1 MNSLTEISAICH
13 KQKIKTITLDVFDT
27 VLLRKIH
34 PEEQQFLLVATQWLP
49 LLQEKISP
57 KITVEKVLYWRQYI
71 REELFDINN
80 KYVLERNPNNQ
91 KHYDV
96 TLDAWFSNL
105 IVTLAANYNVELTT
119 KTINHMVEKMITIE
133 LETEIANLQ
142 PNHKLI
148 TVLTQLKQTYNL
160 KLYFVSDMYLTT
172 AQVQTLLAAHHVD
185 CFDAGIT
192 STDAGYVK
200 WDASLFY
207 HLADPEFFGT
217 EFDLFTN
224 LHVGDNRNSDYLM
237 PLRAG
242 SQAVWLAKRS
252 RQVAH
257 TAQRGQ
263 KNLAKTKQRIVRRE
277 LNQLR
282 QELDSS
288 QLENQIWQKYGELFS
303 LPLLAFLMHV
313 GTAAKNAPSCTFLLV
328 SSEAKLFKGIADQHL
343 AKNLSHK
350 NVLIA
355 DQLNRATML
364 RAIIWQLMQHN
375 RLEVNLK
382 SILEHVGFGETDGSR
397 IEIYQFIFG
406 NDFPCSELN
415 LNLRSQKEF
424 LTGLYFD
431 LANAAPQYQRGLRN
445 AYDYVLELTSRLRKR
460 VVVVDVGWGGTV
472 QTLLNEFCK
481 NLGQANKITGLY
493 LGAHPA
499 DRFAI
504 KNPALDG
511 YLLSNVRDGKNRE
524 IWNAVIWEYAYT
536 NKIQFVA
543 DKYRLKLIRA
553 GIDEGARF
561 FQNITLSPYEYFF
574 SVSKKCIR
582 RLLQNPTRKEVR
594 NLGNIEFDM
603 GFVDFQSFHIVNLGY
618 SQKEFYKLL
627 LRHPRHTIKEIIFMR
642 NCWPAGYLKYYRLYG
657 VKTLLRIYGKLR
669 DKHYI

>member
-34 PEEQQFLLVATQWLP
+34 PEEQQFLQVATQWLP

-57 KITVEKVLYWRQYI
+57 KITAEKVLYWRQYI
-71 REELFDINN
+71 REELFDANN
-80 KYVLERNPNNQ
+80 KYVLDHNSSNQ

-96 TLDAWFSNL
+96 TLDSWFSN
-105 IVTLAANYNVELTT
+105 IVAALATNYNVELTAKNT
-119 KTINHMVEKMITIE
+119 KQMVEKMIAIE
-133 LETEIANLQ
+133 LEAEIANLQ
-142 PNHKLI
+142 PNHQLI
-148 TVLTQLKQTYNL
+148 AILTQLKQTYNL

-172 AQVQTLLAAHHVD
+172 AQVQVLLASHHVD

-207 HLADPEFFGT
+207 HLADPEFFGAD
-217 EFDLFTN
+217 FDLFTN
-224 LHVGDNRNSDYLM
+224 LHIGDNRNSDYLM

-242 SQAVWLAKRS
+242 SQAIWLAKRS
-252 RQVAH
+252 RQVECA
-257 TAQRGQ
+257 ARRGQ
-263 KNLAKTKQRIVRRE
+263 KPLLKTKKRTTHHE

-282 QELDSS
+282 QGLNSS
-288 QLENQIWQKYGELFS
+288 QSENQIWQKYGELFS
-303 LPLLAFLMHV
+303 LPLLTFLMHV
-313 GTAAKNAPSCTFLLV
+313 GISAKNAPNCTFLLV
-328 SSEAKLFKGIADQHL
+328 SSEAKLFKEIADQHL
-343 AKNLSHK
+343 AKNLNHK

-355 DQLNRATML
+355 NRLNRATIL
-364 RAIIWQLMQHN
+364 RAVIWQLMQHDQ
-375 RLEVNLK
+375 LKTNLK
-382 SILEHVGFGETDGSR
+382 PILEHVGFGETDGSR
-397 IEIYQFIFG
+397 VEIYQFIFG
-406 NDFPCSELN
+406 EDFPCSELT
-415 LNLRSQKEF
+415 LNLRSEKEF
-424 LTGLYFD
+424 LTGLYYD
-431 LANAAPQYQRGLRN
+431 LANATPRCCQQLCD
-445 AYDYVLELTSRLRKR
+445 AYNYVLELTSHLEEKATI
-460 VVVVDVGWGGTV
+460 VDVGWGGTV
-472 QTLLNEFCK
+472 QTLLDEFCK
-481 NLGQANKITGLY
+481 NLGRAHKINGLY

-504 KNPALDG
+504 KNPGLDG

-524 IWNAVIWEYAYT
+524 VWNAVIWEYAYT
-536 NKIQFVA
+536 NKIQFAA

-561 FQNITLSPYEYFF
+561 FQDITLSPYDYFF
-574 SVSKKCIR
+574 NVSKKCIR

-657 VKTLLRIYGKLR
+657 IKTLLRIYGKLR
-669 DKHYI
+669 GKHYI

>member
-1 MNSLTEISAICH
+1 MNSLTEISEICH

-34 PEEQQFLLVATQWLP
+34 PEEQQFLLVATRWLP
-49 LLQEKISP
+49 LLQEKINP
-57 KITVEKVLYWRQYI
+57 KITAEKVLYWRQYI

-80 KYVLERNPNNQ
+80 KYVLDHNPNDQ

-96 TLDAWFSNL
+96 TLDTWFSNL
-105 IVTLAANYNVELTT
+105 IIALATNYNVELTT
-119 KTINHMVEKMITIE
+119 KTINHMVEKMIAIE

-148 TVLTQLKQTYNL
+148 TVLAQLKQTYNL

-172 AQVQTLLAAHHVD
+172 AQVQALLAAHHVD

-192 STDAGYVK
+192 SADAGYVK

-207 HLADPEFFGT
+207 HLADPGIFGT
-217 EFDLFTN
+217 GFDLFTN

-242 SQAVWLAKRS
+242 SQAVWLTKRS

-257 TAQRGQ
+257 AAWRNQ
-263 KNLAKTKQRIVRRE
+263 KNLTEAQQRVACRE
-277 LNQLR
+277 LDQLH
-282 QELDSS
+282 QELGSS

-303 LPLLAFLMHV
+303 LPLLTFLMHV
-313 GTAAKNAPSCTFLLV
+313 GTAAKNAPGCTFLLV
-328 SSEAKLFKGIADQHL
+328 SSEAKLFKEIADQHL
-343 AKNLSHK
+343 AKNLNHK

-355 DQLNRATML
+355 DRLNRATML
-364 RAIIWQLMQHN
+364 RAIIWQLMQ
-375 RLEVNLK
+375 RSQLELNLK

-397 IEIYQFIFG
+397 IEIYRFIFG

-424 LTGLYFD
+424 LAGLYFD
-431 LANAAPQYQRGLRN
+431 LANTAPQRQRELRN
-445 AYDYVLELTSRLRKR
+445 AYNYVLELTSCLKKR

-481 NLGQANKITGLY
+481 NLGQTNKITGLY

-536 NKIQFVA
+536 NKAQFVA

-594 NLGNIEFDM
+594 NLGNIEFDT
-603 GFVDFQSFHIVNLGY
+603 GFVDFQSFHIVNLSY

-627 LRHPRHTIKEIIFMR
+627 LRHPKHTIKEIIFMR
-642 NCWPAGYLKYYRLYG
+642 NSWPAGYLKYYRLYG
-657 VKTLLRIYGKLR
+657 VKSLLRIYGKLR
-669 DKHYI
+669 GKHYI